1 MGIMNTSTTQP
12 GAYEIRVEG
21 HLDERWGDWVDG
33 VEIRH
38 DADGTS
44 TLTAQLADQPALHG
58 VLGRMRDLGIPVV
71 SVCRIDENGDA
82 SALMRA
88 AAQYRYGDPME
99 VIEVRNIERPTVGA
113 DEVLVRVHAAGVD
126 AGVWHLVSGQPY
138 LLRTMGFGFRRPK
151 NPVAGMDVA
160 GTVEAVGSAVT
171 RFRPGDEVFGCADG
185 SFAEYATAKEAKLAL
200 KPANL
205 TFEQAAAVPNSAAAA
220 LMALREVG
228 RVQAGDRVLVI
239 GASGGVGTY
248 AVQIAKALGAHVTGV
263 ASTAKL
269 DLVRAVGA
277 DEVID
282 YTREEI
288 DARPGAYD
296 LILDIGGN
304 RSLSQLRRALTA
316 DGRLVIVGGEGGG
329 KWFGGINRQLRA
341 TILSRFVS
349 QDLRFFFSQVDV
361 DDLEALTEL
370 IEAGAVTP
378 AIDRAFTLDEA
389 AEAVR
394 YQHAGQARG
403 KVVITL

>member
-1 MGIMNTSTTQP
+1 MS
-12 GAYEIRVEG
+12 
-21 HLDERWGDWVDG
+21 
-33 VEIRH
+33 
-38 DADGTS
+38 
-44 TLTAQLADQPALHG
+44 PAH
-58 VLGRMRDLGIPVV
+58 
-71 SVCRIDENGDA
+71 
-82 SALMRA
+82 
-88 AAQYRYGDPME
+88 Q
-99 VIEVRNIERPTVGA
+99 NI
-113 DEVLVRVHAAGVD
+113 
-126 AGVWHLVSGQPY
+126 
-138 LLRTMGFGFRRPK
+138 
-151 NPVAGMDVA
+151 
-160 GTVEAVGSAVT
+160 
-171 RFRPGDEVFGCADG
+171 
-185 SFAEYATAKEAKLAL
+185 
-200 KPANL
+200 
-205 TFEQAAAVPNSAAAA
+205 
-220 LMALREVG
+220 
-228 RVQAGDRVLVI
+228 
-239 GASGGVGTY
+239 
-248 AVQIAKALGAHVTGV
+248 

-296 LILDIGGN
+296 LVLDIGGN

>member
-1 MGIMNTSTTQP
+1 MGIMNTSTAQP

-44 TLTAQLADQPALHG
+44 TLIAPLADQPALHG
-58 VLGRMRDLGIPVV
+58 VLGRLRDLGIPVV
-71 SVCRIDENGDA
+71 SVCRIDENGEA

-88 AAQYRYGDPME
+88 AVQYRYGDPTE
-99 VIEVRNIERPTVGA
+99 VIEVRDIERPTIAA
-113 DEVLVRVHAAGVD
+113 DEVLIRVHAAGVD

-138 LLRTMGFGFRRPK
+138 LLRAMGFGLRRPK
-151 NPVAGMDVA
+151 NPIAGMDVA

-171 RFRPGDEVFGCADG
+171 RFQPGDEVFGAATG
-185 SFAEYATAKEAKLAL
+185 SFAEYAKAKEGQLAL
-200 KPANL
+200 KPTNL
-205 TFEQAAAVPNSAAAA
+205 TFEQAAAVPTSAATA

-228 RVQAGDRVLVI
+228 KVTAGQRVLVI

-288 DARPGAYD
+288 DARPAAYD
-296 LILDIGGN
+296 LVLDIGGN
-304 RSLSQLRRALTA
+304 RPLSQLRRALTA
-316 DGRLVIVGGEGGG
+316 EGRLVIVGGEGGG
-329 KWFGGINRQLRA
+329 KWFGGIDRQLRA
-341 TILSRFVS
+341 AVLSRFVA
-349 QDLRFFFSQVDV
+349 QDLRFFISQVDA
-361 DDLEALTEL
+361 DDLNALTEL
-370 IEAGAVTP
+370 IEAGALTP
-378 AIDRAFTLDEA
+378 AIDRTFALEEA

-394 YQHAGQARG
+394 YQHDGQARG